1 MMKLR
6 GTGKVFSI
14 GVIVVIAI
22 IAGLAVGYGLGYA
35 HLQPQVNDLKAS
47 LAKTEE
53 SLAVTQA
60 NLDKTQMLL
69 LATKTNLTKSEA
81 ELKEALQKLQ
91 STMGELSTTQAN
103 LKSTK
108 EELSTTQ
115 ANLKFTSDQ
124 VKSLNGTLTQVKRI
138 VSKLDNDRL
147 LLIEL
152 RKDLPETRAEAKDYW
167 SNVKRLA
174 VKSDPALGPSVDKII
189 VQIDAYFDWIE
200 AMPGG
205 DATSEEILIWLIDEY
220 FYVYAAYRYSD
231 AIEAFQKEALLVVVT
246 HIDIAVE
253 LIS

>member
-1 MMKLR
+1 MCIR
-6 GTGKVFSI
+6 DRFSTR
-14 GVIVVIAI
+14 VIVVIVITIGVA
-22 IAGLAVGYGLGYA
+22 AGYCLGYA
-35 HLQPQVNDLKAS
+35 QLQPQVEDLRTS

-53 SLAVTQA
+53 SLSVTQA
-60 NLDKTQMLL
+60 NLDKTQILL
-69 LATKTNLTKSEA
+69 LATKANLTKNEA
-81 ELKEALQKLQ
+81 ELKETLQKLQ
-91 STMGELSTTQAN
+91 
-103 LKSTK
+103 STK

-115 ANLKFTSDQ
+115 ANLKSTSDQ
-124 VKSLNGTLTQVKRI
+124 VKSLNGTLTQVKRM

-220 FYVYAAYRYSD
+220 YYLYAAYRYSD
-231 AIEAFQKEALLVVVT
+231 AIEAFQKEAHLVVVT